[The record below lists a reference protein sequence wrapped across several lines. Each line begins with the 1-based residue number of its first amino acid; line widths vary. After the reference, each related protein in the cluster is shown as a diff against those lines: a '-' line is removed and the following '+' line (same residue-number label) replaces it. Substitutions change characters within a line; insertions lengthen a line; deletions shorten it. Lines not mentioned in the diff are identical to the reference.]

1 MQNRTPLT
9 EIGEMCIHLAD
20 KSFFF
25 KPSFAAMA
33 RMGTGAEIVD
43 LYAKLNG
50 ADYVGVMN
58 QLAGLPFG
66 AQITVMKTVTKPV
79 YGKHVLT
86 AAYIIMQAC
95 CDEDISVLV
104 GSWKSTPRGVKYING
119 VMPIN
124 DIIIIAKALIEHGLI
139 GKSPLKVPQRS
150 ESQARTTNEFSVAQ
164 YVISARAHFGISRDE
179 AEDLSMTEFQQ
190 MVKNKFP
197 EPKGLTREQYDT
209 VVNAAK
215 DDRARIAARKRQKKE
230 GIK

>member
-1 MQNRTPLT
+1 MPKRTPLT

-20 KSFFF
+20 RSFFF

-33 RMGTGAEIVD
+33 RIGTGAEIVE

-66 AQITVMKTVTKPV
+66 AQIVVMRSVTKPV

-95 CDEDISVLV
+95 CEDDISSLV
-104 GSWKSTPRGVKYING
+104 GSWKPTPRGVKYING

-124 DIIIIAKALIEHGLI
+124 DIIIIARNLIEHGLI

-150 ESQARTTNEFSVAQ
+150 ETQARTTNEFSVSQ
-164 YVISARAHFGISRDE
+164 YIISARTHFGITREE

-190 MVKNKFP
+190 MIKNKYP

-209 VVNAAK
+209 VVDAAK

-230 GIK
+230 GVR